1 MTQPSKGAAAFLT
14 LFGLPF
20 LCGGLAFIYAQLA
33 SHRNFAPFELALSI
47 MVASVFVFIGG
58 GFIYVAFHG
67 YALLK
72 QQAAREE
79 SNPLS
84 PWLWRADWASRR
96 ADSRNKKSEIT
107 YWVICILC
115 NMITVPVAANLVPK
129 MVGANDPRVFLV
141 LGFSSLGLILL
152 VNALRATTRH
162 RRFGDTYFEFDAL
175 PFLPGA
181 IVSGRIHLKFETRAE
196 HGIDLKLSCVRK
208 IVSGTGNSR
217 STSKV
222 ILWQADQNVPVGAL
236 QPGPVGRAIRVD
248 FSVPADS

>member
-1 MTQPSKGAAAFLT
+1 MPQPSMGAAAFLT

-20 LCGGLAFIYAQLA
+20 LCAGLAFIYAQLV
-33 SHRNFAPFELALSI
+33 SRGNFGTFEFAMGI

-58 GFIYVAFHG
+58 GLIYAAFRG

-152 VNALRATTRH
+152 VNALRATIRH
-162 RRFGDTYFEFDAL
+162 RRSEEHTSELQSPD
-175 PFLPGA
+175 
-181 IVSGRIHLKFETRAE
+181 HLVCR
-196 HGIDLKLSCVRK
+196 LL
-208 IVSGTGNSR
+208 
-217 STSKV
+217 
-222 ILWQADQNVPVGAL
+222 L
-236 QPGPVGRAIRVD
+236 
-248 FSVPADS
+248 